1 MTNDLERQ
9 ILNLVATDRLYIP
22 SSSFDGKLEKRRKK
36 SAQAIDLSENPFDG
50 ERVYARVEEEDK
62 DKARGMREGI
72 EKFAEEFPK
81 YGKILNGM
89 IEEQRTVREKH
100 LYFGVQEGKRLT
112 NDDYMAVLKDMGLGP
127 ATAERYCEVALDI
140 SRNLTRKRN
149 DEERSVLIG

>member
-1 MTNDLERQ
+1 MTNDLERE

-22 SSSFDGKLEKRRKK
+22 SSSFDGKLKRRREKVAEEIELPK
-36 SAQAIDLSENPFDG
+36 NPFQG
-50 ERVYARVEEEDK
+50 ERVYARVKEEDK

-72 EKFAEEFPK
+72 EKFAQEFPK
-81 YGKILNGM
+81 YGKILEGY
-89 IEEQRTVREKH
+89 IQEERVVREKH
-100 LYFGVQEGKRLT
+100 LYFGVAEGKRLT

-127 ATAERYCEVALDI
+127 AIAERYCEVALDI